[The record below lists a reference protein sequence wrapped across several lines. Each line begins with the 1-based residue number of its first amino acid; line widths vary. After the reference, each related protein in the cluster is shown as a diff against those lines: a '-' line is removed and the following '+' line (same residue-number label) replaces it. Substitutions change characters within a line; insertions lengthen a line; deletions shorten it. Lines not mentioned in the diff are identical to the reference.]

1 MYIQY
6 PFTPQDII
14 FFIFAGALLVQ
25 LCYYFI
31 VFIRLAFYKVKVDS
45 IEAEIV
51 PVSIVI
57 CAKNEE
63 YKLRRNLPLIL
74 AQEHPNF
81 EVVVVN
87 DASDD
92 ETQIMLEDM
101 QKLHANLK
109 IVNLNSVVT
118 FFTGKKFPLSIGILC
133 AKNEWLLH
141 TDADCIPASNQW
153 LTHMQQNFT
162 ETTDIVLGYS
172 GYQKKSGLLNQLIR
186 FDTFNTALQYLSF
199 AIAGM
204 PYMGVGRNLAYRKS
218 LFIKAK
224 GFTSHYLV
232 KSGDDDLFVNQ
243 NASKKHTRIEIH
255 KSAIIESEPKETF
268 ETWVIQK
275 RRHLNAGGYYKFT
288 HKFLLSLN
296 LISQWLFYVGL
307 GILLYFNYNIYILLG
322 MFGLRIITQMLVF
335 KRVMDKLNERDL
347 IFFSIFFEIFF
358 MIFNPIIYLSTLIN
372 RPNSWK

>member
-1 MYIQY
+1 MNIQY
-6 PFTPQDII
+6 PFSFQDII
-14 FFIFAGALLVQ
+14 FFVFAGALLVQ

-31 VFIRLAFYKVKVDS
+31 VFSRLAFYKSKY
-45 IEAEIV
+45 EPNAEEIK

-81 EVVVVN
+81 EVVVIN

-92 ETQIMLEDM
+92 ETQIFLEDL
-101 QKLHANLK
+101 KKEHSNLTV
-109 IVNLNSVVT
+109 VNLNSVIT

-141 TDADCIPASNQW
+141 TDADCVPESNQW
-153 LTHMQQNFT
+153 LMQMQRNFSNSNQ
-162 ETTDIVLGYS
+162 IVLGYS
-172 GYQKKSGLLNQLIR
+172 SYQKKFGLLNKLIR
-186 FDTFNTALQYLSF
+186 FDTFYTAFQYLSF
-199 AIAGM
+199 AISGM

-218 LFIKAK
+218 LFIKSK

-243 NASKKHTRIEIH
+243 NATKRTTRIEID
-255 KSAIIESEPKETF
+255 KSAIVTSEPKETL

-288 HKFLLSLN
+288 HKFLLSLS
-296 LISQWLFYVGL
+296 LFSQWIFFIGFATL
-307 GILLYFNYNIYILLG
+307 IYFNYNIYIVLG
-322 MFGLRIITQMLVF
+322 MFGLRLISQIIIF
-335 KRVMDKLNERDL
+335 KRVMDKLNESDL

-372 RPNSWK
+372 RPSSWK